1 MKENNILSNCVKP
14 FFRCNMI
21 ERATIVFVLILIM
34 FIAIWTRAFIGSK
47 KNFAEGE
54 EYFNDRQYIKA
65 ITFFDR
71 SMHWYTPFNPYIER
85 SAEYLWEIS
94 EQAEQINDER
104 LSLIAIETIRNS
116 FYSSRSFYS
125 PGIHWI
131 DKCESKIRNIVKN
144 QKEMILQRSDADVV
158 DIEYESTMKYND
170 PNIFWTIILEF
181 GLFGWIVS
189 VLCFIFVF
197 LGAEN
202 KSNGSIRSYWF
213 WILLAGINY
222 SLWILG
228 IIKT

>member
-1 MKENNILSNCVKP
+1 M
-14 FFRCNMI
+14 FF
-21 ERATIVFVLILIM
+21 
-34 FIAIWTRAFIGSK
+34 AIWTRAFIGSM

-65 ITFFDR
+65 ITLFDR
-71 SMHWYTPFNPYIER
+71 SMHWYTPLNPYIER

-94 EQAEQINDER
+94 KRAEKINDDQ
-104 LSLIAIETIRNS
+104 LSIIALESIRNS

-125 PGIHWI
+125 PGIGWI
-131 DKCESKIRNIVKN
+131 DRCEGKIHSIVKN
-144 QKEMILQRSDADVV
+144 QKEMILQKSDVDVE
-158 DIEYESTMKYND
+158 DTIYESNMKYND
-170 PNIFWTIILEF
+170 PNIFWTIILEI

-197 LGAEN
+197 LGAES
-202 KSNGSIRSYWF
+202 KSNKPIRSYLF

-228 IIKT
+228 IIKA